1 MVVCSGETVGLYHEC
16 DSTAWPIKRVS
27 RCSVAQSFESHL
39 NASDRCE
46 AVVVVLARVAAEDSA
61 WNVRY
66 SALDT
71 LAVYGAKTAVI
82 DALRRADS
90 DPDERVRDRAAEA
103 LVALR
108 LR

>member
-1 MVVCSGETVGLYHEC
+1 MRSHGLAWLPRPPRKCRWHVSSTRTRTQEC
-16 DSTAWPIKRVS
+16 HDAEHPY
-27 RCSVAQSFESHL
+27 E
-39 NASDRCE
+39 ASLITR
-46 AVVVVLARVAAEDSA
+46 LARVAAEDPA

-71 LAVYGAKTAVI
+71 LATYGAKKDVL

-90 DPDERVRDRAAEA
+90 DPDKRVRQRAAEA

-108 LR
+108 RR